1 MKYLVGYSVLVVGL
15 LVALINPAQLESA
28 NLISVKDTLSTS
40 RLSFHGR
47 VNSTGTSVGSSRVT
61 IQTSTGLDSASEQA
75 NSITTAPLK
84 AQDSLTIG
92 ANTYTI
98 VDIID
103 ADEFT
108 VSPVILAGD
117 ADSND
122 PIYLNVKPIHTITF
136 TTPTAV
142 AGGFFQILLPADS
155 GASTSYDG
163 KADDQGF
170 DMTTGGVTVTG
181 TDVGSTYDFVTGV
194 ATRSGDTGCTSP
206 ANYHCLEVHY
216 SGTGAVSQAIT
227 ITLGSGA
234 NTPIA
239 PATGT
244 AHTEGTA
251 DTYPILIKNFGAGVN
266 PNSASPIDSSTVR
279 IALIESVRVTATVDP
294 TISFSIAGVT
304 ANSGDY
310 CGVTRD
316 ANSPDSTATSV
327 PFGSIANLETFYDAV
342 QDLTVTTN
350 AAGGYVVTAQQNDEM
365 SRDGL
370 GVTIIPDTSGDASAT
385 FSNSDD
391 WETATNN
398 GFGYSIQNVD
408 AASVPFEWSSNAFQS
423 CGTDI
428 ALDFCARQF
437 AIGGAETAQTI
448 FSSST
453 VASNENAYV
462 CYRLSVDPTQAAG
475 DYENQITFIA
485 TGTF

>member
-1 MKYLVGYSVLVVGL
+1 MKSFVGYGVVVLSVF
-15 LVALINPAQLESA
+15 VALCFPAQLESA
-28 NLISVKDTLSTS
+28 NLITVKDTLSTS

-47 VNSTGTSVGSSRVT
+47 IDATGTTVGSSHVT

-75 NSITTAPLK
+75 NSISTGPLK

-108 VSPVILAGD
+108 VSPVLIAGD

-122 PIYLNVKPIHTITF
+122 PIYLNVKPVHTITF
-136 TTPTAV
+136 TTPSAV
-142 AGGFFQILLPADS
+142 AGGFFQILLPADAN
-155 GASTSYDG
+155 ASTAYDG

-181 TDVGSTYDFVTGV
+181 TDVGSTYDFVAGV
-194 ATRSGDTGCTSP
+194 ATRSGDTGCTAP

-227 ITLGSGA
+227 IAIGSGA

-244 AHTEGTA
+244 SHTEGTA
-251 DTYPILIKNFGAGVN
+251 DTYPVLIKNFSYGVD
-266 PNSASPIDSSTVR
+266 PNSVSPIDSSSVR
-279 IALIESVRVTATVDP
+279 IAVIESVRVTATVDP
-294 TISFSIAGVT
+294 TISFTIAGIT
-304 ANSGDY
+304 ANSGSY

-316 ANSPDSTATSV
+316 GFSPDSTATSV
-327 PFGSIANLETFYDAV
+327 PFGSISNLETFYDAV

-350 AAGGYVVTAQQNDEM
+350 AASGYVVTAQENDEM

-370 GVTIIPDTSGDASAT
+370 GTTIIPDTPGDATAA
-385 FSNSDD
+385 FNNSDD

-398 GFGYSIQNVD
+398 GFGYSLENID
-408 AASVPFEWSSNAFQS
+408 AAAITFEWDSNAFEDCNS
-423 CGTDI
+423 DI
-428 ALDFCARQF
+428 AGDFCARQF
-437 AIGGAETAQTI
+437 AIAGSETAQTL
-448 FSSST
+448 FSSTT
-453 VASNENAYV
+453 VASTENAYV
-462 CYRLSVDPTQAAG
+462 CYRLSIDPTQAAG
-475 DYENQITFIA
+475 DYENQITYIA